1 MKLLTYAQ
9 AQTELGALSFAMDDI
24 RLFLDTHPCEQAA
37 LFHVCVA
44 GQNRGELAHMLAQ
57 KGRPVNFYDAGG
69 AGHWNGPKAPGP
81 GKGRIDP

>member
-9 AQTELGALSFAMDDI
+9 AQTELGALSFAMDDV

-37 LFHVCVA
+37 LSMYA
-44 GQNRGELAHMLAQ
+44 SLGKNRGELAHVLAQ

-69 AGHWNGPKAPGP
+69 AGHWNWTEGPWPWEKE
-81 GKGRIDP
+81 D